1 VTEIAGRLEPHH
13 ETAMLLTAVSEAVER
28 YDPATEA
35 VTLLETATHPLD

>member
-1 VTEIAGRLEPHH
+1 
-13 ETAMLLTAVSEAVER
+13 MLLTAVSEAVER